1 MNSASKPR
9 AVAEKLSWPRRI
21 VSCGVSVA
29 CVAVLA
35 TAARLNPSPTGV
47 GTHTQLGLPPDPILK
62 ATGVPMPGCG
72 MTTSFAWFVR
82 GNLLASI
89 YVEPMGAFLAALTA
103 AAVPLGFF
111 IAITARPVHRRLAPL
126 VRMRVLVIVI
136 AFAALSWAWKVLIHV
151 NGWGGWRSP
160 L

>member
-1 MNSASKPR
+1 MT
-9 AVAEKLSWPRRI
+9 
-21 VSCGVSVA
+21 
-29 CVAVLA
+29 LA
-35 TAARLNPSPTGV
+35 PSPTGV

-89 YVEPMGAFLAALTA
+89 YVEPMGAFLATLTA
-103 AAVPLGFF
+103 AVVPLGLF

-126 VRMRVLVIVI
+126 LRMRVLVIVI

-151 NGWGGWRSP
+151 NGWDGWR
-160 L
+160 